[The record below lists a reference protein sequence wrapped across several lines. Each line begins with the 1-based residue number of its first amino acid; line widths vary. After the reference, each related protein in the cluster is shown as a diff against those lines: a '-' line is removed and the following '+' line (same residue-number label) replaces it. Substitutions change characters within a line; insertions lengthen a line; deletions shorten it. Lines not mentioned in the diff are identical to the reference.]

1 MPKNRMKIGEIA
13 QRHWVVPGEQVVW
26 LTHPEGHVGSG
37 VGATRAAPHRTTA
50 PALAGPTPDWP
61 LPTAAVAHGR
71 FHLDEWAHDPAVWGW
86 AHARRPDQLAVR
98 FADLFT
104 AGRDECWLL
113 ITNRR
118 VALVVEGELAIP
130 GEPES
135 GGLLGRVRS
144 LGQSRDVPPLV
155 TWWEGPVSTVRAF
168 TPAPLGRHV
177 TPEWFLR
184 LEFADG
190 SAFDLRDDQAE
201 QTVRTLHANF

>member
-1 MPKNRMKIGEIA
+1 MAGTPR
-13 QRHWVVPGEQVVW
+13 
-26 LTHPEGHVGSG
+26 
-37 VGATRAAPHRTTA
+37 ATSAAASAPPAPPHRTTA
-50 PALAGPTPDWP
+50 PVLAGAAPAWP